1 MISLRYASLLALAF
15 ARSIFGQPS
24 SPSSI
29 LLLEG
34 LEALGG
40 IRNLEFVA
48 DVSYSGGGSMAQTF
62 GLNGLDRILAG
73 AGRQNVS
80 FSFEGGVLKQRIE
93 RFHDLSVDFLWAR
106 PNLEPLNFSLVVQN
120 GGDGFAATVAG
131 NDVLLAPRAPSQG
144 YKDGM
149 LAAYLM
155 QEAVKMSPV
164 LLRTIFTNDN
174 HTLRMERTTDG
185 KEHQAIYDETLDI
198 SVLLD
203 EVTHL
208 PYIIRSYE
216 THNFFGPSTNDLFL
230 RDYVSVEGV
239 KFPRRLQ
246 TIYNNKHLLT
256 DYTVAN
262 ISVNTMIPAELFD
275 GPVERLEAH
284 APRRDNLYGFAEIGE
299 TNALYRW
306 TGMYTGTMTNFN
318 ATQPWKDLPGVWLI
332 TVNNAPGYRQL
343 VLEIGRDV
351 IVLDAPP
358 HQSHLV
364 IHWVENTLK
373 KSVTHV
379 WPTHHHHDH
388 AYGIVDYVAAGAKVI
403 ALKDAVGYYSTIPKD
418 RFITYSTD
426 RPLTVGDDQIQ
437 VSFVHMKESV
447 HATDQSYAHIVPR
460 CPSANSTALIFDADD
475 VNPAEIAASE
485 QGTLMAALNQFAADK
500 AALSA
505 TFVAVHGDWIP
516 FSRIINVTGFRYP
529 HTTAQDFKH
538 LRSKCHGSKKPDL
551 EAIQGADWF
560 INTAA

>member
-15 ARSIFGQPS
+15 ASSVFGEAS
-24 SPSSI
+24 SPSSV

-40 IRNLEFVA
+40 IRALESVL
-48 DVSYSGGGSMAQTF
+48 DVSYYGGGSMAQTF

-80 FSFEGGVLKQRIE
+80 FSFEEGVLKQRID

-106 PNLEPLNFSLVVQN
+106 PNLEPLNFSLVVQD
-120 GGDGFAATVAG
+120 GSDGFAATVAG
-131 NDVLLAPRAPSQG
+131 NDVLLAPNVPTTQG

-155 QEAVKMSPV
+155 QEALKMSPV
-164 LLRTIFTNDN
+164 LLRTIFSNDN
-174 HTLRMERTTDG
+174 HTVRMERTTDG
-185 KEHQAIYDETLDI
+185 KEHEAIYDETLDL

-203 EVTHL
+203 DVTHL

-216 THNFFGPSTNDLFL
+216 NHNFFGPSTHDLFL
-230 RDYVSVEGV
+230 SDYVSVEGV

-246 TIYNNKHLLT
+246 TIYNRKHLLT

-262 ISVNTMIPAELFD
+262 ISVNTMIPPELFD
-275 GPVERLEAH
+275 APPGRLEAH

-306 TGMYTGTMTNFN
+306 NGVYTGTYNNFN
-318 ATQPWKDLPGVWLI
+318 ATQPWDDLPGVWLI
-332 TVNNAPGYRQL
+332 EVANAPGYRQL
-343 VLEIGRDV
+343 VLEIGKDV

-364 IHWVENTLK
+364 IRWVEKTLK

-388 AYGIVDYVAAGAKVI
+388 AYGTVDYVAAGAKVI
-403 ALKDAVGYYSTIPKD
+403 ALDDAVGYYSAIPKD
-418 RFITYSTD
+418 QFITYSTD
-426 RPLTVGDDQIQ
+426 RPLTVGDDEIQ
-437 VSFVHMKESV
+437 VTFVHMKESV
-447 HATDQSYAHIVPR
+447 HATDQSYAHVAPR
-460 CPSANSTALIFDADD
+460 CPNADSTTLIFDADD
-475 VNPAEIAASE
+475 VNPAEIATSE

-500 AALSA
+500 VALSA
-505 TFVAVHGDWIP
+505 AFVAVHGNWIP

-529 HTTAQDFKH
+529 STTGQDFKH
-538 LRSKCHGSKKPDL
+538 LRSKCDVPKTSEL
-551 EAIQGADWF
+551 EDVGGEEWF
-560 INTAA
+560 LDN